1 MKMRH
6 IVLLILLLTP
16 LVSLSS
22 QGYSKL
28 WKHLEKAEEADLPRS
43 AIAVADS
50 IIAKAEIEKNLP
62 ELLRAY
68 VFRSVRTAELTP
80 DSIAT
85 AIRGIERNKFPLS
98 SSCDSAVV
106 NSALMGLYADYAVN
120 HRFEIVRRTD
130 VVGDEM
136 SDDIREWSGNMFVDK
151 VRRLALLSLVSAEK
165 LLAVSAENY
174 RPFTVLRDGSRY
186 YNHSMYHLLMS
197 RAISSLNA
205 INTFT
210 KTKLNPQIDSLYCVL
225 ENTYRS
231 LPDCADGYV
240 LTALEHINWRIDCG
254 FGIFSEERDKEAIA
268 MYDRLISESGGSN
281 TCAEVYYAKARKL
294 INGGKRAEALS
305 LCDEAIKKYNGYS
318 RINMLE
324 ELRGEILAPSLRVQV
339 EKVYYPGINGK
350 VRVSHKNSSGL
361 TIYIYKGEKVV
372 NKRYFKLN
380 PPKNYV
386 EVDTTLIIQMP
397 ANGEYTLRAVADGAK
412 AESRTICVS
421 HLKLLSLTLPD
432 GRKELVAVDAMT
444 GEPQPKV
451 TLKLLSKKKEVLDK
465 FVTDADG
472 SAVVTWKNEYRMVKA
487 TSKRDVALPEMS
499 IYKGNVYSV
508 VDDENAID
516 EVSLLTDRSIYRP
529 GQTVYVKGIV
539 YSHSSDRAEVVSGS
553 SYTVVL
559 RDANNREVSRR
570 DLVTN
575 EFGSFNTEF
584 VLPKLCL
591 NGTFRVST
599 ERNYV
604 EFRVEEYKRP
614 SFSVVFRPVSDS
626 YTVGDTVKFIGDV
639 RTFSGVALGGQTL
652 VYNVYRDTFHWFRGG
667 HTRGTIVSSGE
678 TVIGDDGGFILNV
691 ALQPERNDDKLLYTY
706 TVEAAV
712 TSAAGETQTAMYS
725 INAGNSSLLL
735 KMDLP
740 DRLCKDDSTAVM
752 LRALNNNGLPVDVMC
767 GYEICR
773 VDDGVKVIGADVEAN
788 HPLPAGLWKDIP
800 SGLYRLTLN
809 AHDIH
814 GRSVS
819 TSKKFILF
827 SSSDERPP
835 VYATEWYCADNLEFD
850 ADHPAAFT
858 YGTSQKN
865 VSVFIRVLTKDR
877 LEERRLLLLSDTIVR
892 FEIPYEERYGDG
904 VNMLFT
910 FVKDG
915 IMFRRTV
922 AITRRLLDRKLKLVW
937 NTFRDNLRPGETERW
952 SLTVK
957 RPDGTPAEAEL
968 LASMYDA
975 SLDKLFTN
983 RQALTVG
990 CHIYV
995 PCSSWQTNIYGK
1007 DWLYLNFKR
1016 NALSYPSL
1024 TYDMFYSRQN
1034 MVEQK
1039 YPFSVRKLNSRALVA
1054 TAETAQLVA
1063 GALSQENNLAELA
1076 TDDAENIVADE
1087 ALDNSV
1093 EVRSDFYETVFFYPE
1108 LRTDSLGCVTFDFTV
1123 PESLTQ
1129 WRFNGYAHTKD
1140 MNIGMLTGL
1149 AHTSKNF
1156 MVQPFMPRFLRVN
1169 DRTFITTSIIN
1180 MSDKAQEGTVS
1191 LTLFNP
1197 YNESVVK
1204 TMRHKFSAEVGK
1216 TVAVDFE
1223 LIVPDGYELLGCRIV
1238 ADGGEFSDGEQHLL
1252 PVLSSKIHLTETLAL
1267 CMTEAGMRDFSTA
1280 SLFNGRSS
1288 TSTNKELTVELT
1300 SNPVWYAVMAMP
1312 SISLPVNENAIT
1324 WASAYYANSISSWIV
1339 KTYPSIKSTVNG
1351 WNVTEGGRGMLLG
1364 NLRKNNDV
1372 KDIVISETPWVM
1384 DAESEQERRERITTL
1399 FDENMASSNRRAA
1412 LAKLRN
1418 LQQPDGSWSW
1428 YNGMGGSWFVTAYI
1442 VELNARLARLTSEP
1456 LSDDIKRMQN
1466 RAVDYLH
1473 AEMRKAYNRMND
1485 NERGMYRLSYHDS
1498 WYLYLVAISGE
1509 TVKSEYSKSYKFY
1522 LSKVGGVNEC
1532 GDDMEQK
1539 AMRAV
1544 VLYKAG
1550 KRDEAMSFVASMR
1563 EYLSSAHDGGAS
1575 FAFNER
1581 KGLFG
1586 RGEIT
1591 AHVAALEAF
1600 DEVAA
1605 DTEVVNRMKLWLLQQ
1620 KRTQEWNST
1629 IATANAIYALLM
1641 RGCSLIDDKVE
1652 AVLAVGGHKLSS
1664 ADGVDGSGYI
1674 KKTMSDK
1681 QSVGAGKVTLFKSGA
1696 NGVVWGA
1703 VYAQCD
1709 DNLSAVK
1716 AQGSGVTIDRKM
1728 YVERVIDGTPQ
1739 LCPVYNGYKLKIGD
1753 KVVVRT
1759 TLNVDT
1765 RMDFV
1770 ALKESRAAC
1779 MEPLEN
1785 ISGYRHYG
1793 YIGCYVDLKDASINR
1808 YFDTIGKGVY
1818 VFESSYRISRRGYYR
1833 SGISTVQCAYSPE
1846 YASHS
1851 ASFKVVV
1858 E

>member
-1 MKMRH
+1 
-6 IVLLILLLTP
+6 
-16 LVSLSS
+16 
-22 QGYSKL
+22 
-28 WKHLEKAEEADLPRS
+28 
-43 AIAVADS
+43 
-50 IIAKAEIEKNLP
+50 
-62 ELLRAY
+62 
-68 VFRSVRTAELTP
+68 
-80 DSIAT
+80 
-85 AIRGIERNKFPLS
+85 
-98 SSCDSAVV
+98 
-106 NSALMGLYADYAVN
+106 
-120 HRFEIVRRTD
+120 
-130 VVGDEM
+130 
-136 SDDIREWSGNMFVDK
+136 
-151 VRRLALLSLVSAEK
+151 
-165 LLAVSAENY
+165 
-174 RPFTVLRDGSRY
+174 
-186 YNHSMYHLLMS
+186 
-197 RAISSLNA
+197 
-205 INTFT
+205 
-210 KTKLNPQIDSLYCVL
+210 
-225 ENTYRS
+225 
-231 LPDCADGYV
+231 
-240 LTALEHINWRIDCG
+240 
-254 FGIFSEERDKEAIA
+254 
-268 MYDRLISESGGSN
+268 
-281 TCAEVYYAKARKL
+281 
-294 INGGKRAEALS
+294 
-305 LCDEAIKKYNGYS
+305 
-318 RINMLE
+318 
-324 ELRGEILAPSLRVQV
+324 
-339 EKVYYPGINGK
+339 
-350 VRVSHKNSSGL
+350 
-361 TIYIYKGEKVV
+361 
-372 NKRYFKLN
+372 
-380 PPKNYV
+380 
-386 EVDTTLIIQMP
+386 
-397 ANGEYTLRAVADGAK
+397 
-412 AESRTICVS
+412 
-421 HLKLLSLTLPD
+421 
-432 GRKELVAVDAMT
+432 
-444 GEPQPKV
+444 
-451 TLKLLSKKKEVLDK
+451 
-465 FVTDADG
+465 
-472 SAVVTWKNEYRMVKA
+472 
-487 TSKRDVALPEMS
+487 
-499 IYKGNVYSV
+499 
-508 VDDENAID
+508 
-516 EVSLLTDRSIYRP
+516 
-529 GQTVYVKGIV
+529 
-539 YSHSSDRAEVVSGS
+539 
-553 SYTVVL
+553 
-559 RDANNREVSRR
+559 
-570 DLVTN
+570 
-575 EFGSFNTEF
+575 
-584 VLPKLCL
+584 
-591 NGTFRVST
+591 
-599 ERNYV
+599 
-604 EFRVEEYKRP
+604 
-614 SFSVVFRPVSDS
+614 
-626 YTVGDTVKFIGDV
+626 
-639 RTFSGVALGGQTL
+639 
-652 VYNVYRDTFHWFRGG
+652 
-667 HTRGTIVSSGE
+667 
-678 TVIGDDGGFILNV
+678 
-691 ALQPERNDDKLLYTY
+691 
-706 TVEAAV
+706 
-712 TSAAGETQTAMYS
+712 
-725 INAGNSSLLL
+725 
-735 KMDLP
+735 
-740 DRLCKDDSTAVM
+740 
-752 LRALNNNGLPVDVMC
+752 
-767 GYEICR
+767 
-773 VDDGVKVIGADVEAN
+773 
-788 HPLPAGLWKDIP
+788 
-800 SGLYRLTLN
+800 
-809 AHDIH
+809 
-814 GRSVS
+814 
-819 TSKKFILF
+819 
-827 SSSDERPP
+827 
-835 VYATEWYCADNLEFD
+835 
-850 ADHPAAFT
+850 
-858 YGTSQKN
+858 
-865 VSVFIRVLTKDR
+865 
-877 LEERRLLLLSDTIVR
+877 
-892 FEIPYEERYGDG
+892 
-904 VNMLFT
+904 
-910 FVKDG
+910 
-915 IMFRRTV
+915 
-922 AITRRLLDRKLKLVW
+922 
-937 NTFRDNLRPGETERW
+937 
-952 SLTVK
+952 
-957 RPDGTPAEAEL
+957 
-968 LASMYDA
+968 
-975 SLDKLFTN
+975 
-983 RQALTVG
+983 
-990 CHIYV
+990 
-995 PCSSWQTNIYGK
+995 
-1007 DWLYLNFKR
+1007 
-1016 NALSYPSL
+1016 
-1024 TYDMFYSRQN
+1024 
-1034 MVEQK
+1034 
-1039 YPFSVRKLNSRALVA
+1039 
-1054 TAETAQLVA
+1054 
-1063 GALSQENNLAELA
+1063 
-1076 TDDAENIVADE
+1076 
-1087 ALDNSV
+1087 
-1093 EVRSDFYETVFFYPE
+1093 
-1108 LRTDSLGCVTFDFTV
+1108 
-1123 PESLTQ
+1123 
-1129 WRFNGYAHTKD
+1129 
-1140 MNIGMLTGL
+1140 
-1149 AHTSKNF
+1149 
-1156 MVQPFMPRFLRVN
+1156 
-1169 DRTFITTSIIN
+1169 
-1180 MSDKAQEGTVS
+1180 
-1191 LTLFNP
+1191 
-1197 YNESVVK
+1197 
-1204 TMRHKFSAEVGK
+1204 
-1216 TVAVDFE
+1216 
-1223 LIVPDGYELLGCRIV
+1223 V

-1591 AHVAALEAF
+1591 VHVAALEAF

-1605 DTEVVNRMKLWLLQQ
+1605 DTEVVDRMKLWLLQQ